1 MDDGDIPWTPI
12 DPDNTKLHVL
22 LPASKSNPNLCKTTL
37 SLKLLGYP
45 SPTFMGWKELFNDED
60 QVDGGARLGTKITY
74 ALHSVLKTPAH
85 DDDLVLIADG
95 YDTWFQLPQSVLIR
109 RFNDMTLSAN
119 YRLADKVGKR
129 AVRSGKIEQKILFGA
144 RKECDSPR
152 VRGVRCDS
160 LPKAPLAKNLH
171 YINADSKLGA
181 SEYHSEQPQF
191 LDSGYILG
199 RMIDVR
205 TLLIRAKEIV
215 DTTPH
220 AEEAYLGSPQPVF
233 NRIYAEQERRRNR
246 WQRRLFPAVFSRKS
260 EFGIGID
267 YFSELSHST
276 FGSERDSEYL
286 TYADDGTIEL
296 APSSTTATANSRDP
310 KLLGYHLS
318 HCALNLPSALPQDI
332 AASHPPIIRD
342 VETPPSAQSSWQG
355 LPLYTHLCTGT
366 IPVLIHHNG
375 DKTLRETTW
384 QNMWFA
390 PLAKDMLSKTQGAVG
405 GWTDTRKWIEWQELC
420 PAEWED
426 LIFANKSRV
435 G

>member
-1 MDDGDIPWTPI
+1 
-12 DPDNTKLHVL
+12 
-22 LPASKSNPNLCKTTL
+22 
-37 SLKLLGYP
+37 
-45 SPTFMGWKELFNDED
+45 MGWNELFNDED
-60 QVDGGARLGTKITY
+60 QVDGGARLGTKVTY

-85 DDDLVLIADG
+85 DDDLVLIADS
-95 YDTWFQLPQSVLIR
+95 YDTWFQLPPDVLIR

-144 RKECDSPR
+144 RKQCDSPR
-152 VRGVRCDS
+152 VHGVRCDS
-160 LPKAPLAKNLH
+160 IPRAPLAKNLR
-171 YINADSKLGA
+171 YVDANSKL
-181 SEYHSEQPQF
+181 SSSRYHDEQPQF

-199 RMIDVR
+199 RMIDIR

-215 DTTPH
+215 DRTPH
-220 AEEAYLGSPQPVF
+220 AEDAYDGSPQPIF
-233 NRIYAEQERRRNR
+233 NRIYSEQEHSRNR

-260 EFGIGID
+260 EFGIGVD

-296 APSSTTATANSRDP
+296 APSSTTATSSSRDP

-318 HCALNLPSALPQDI
+318 HCALNLPSALPNDI
-332 AASHPPIIRD
+332 AMTRPPMARNT
-342 VETPPSAQSSWQG
+342 EKRPSSELTWHG

-366 IPVLIHHNG
+366 IPILIHHNG
-375 DKTLRETTW
+375 DKSLRETTW

-390 PLAKDMLSKTQGAVG
+390 PSAKEMLRKTQGAVG
-405 GWTDTRKWIEWQELC
+405 GWTDTRKWIEWEELC
-420 PAEWED
+420 PKEWD
-426 LIFANKSRV
+426 NLIFSTK